1 MRKKQPMKR
10 IIYISIFVIGLI
22 SLSSCRSTSTPCGLA
37 ENLFKSIEQSP
48 QQAVLAQ
55 TLELV

>member
-1 MRKKQPMKR
+1 MKR
-10 IIYISIFVIGLI
+10 IIHITIFVIGLI

-37 ENLFKSIEQSP
+37 ENLIKSTEQSP
-48 QQAVLAQ
+48 QQTILAQ